1 MHVFLRHFLRCGFVF
16 GTLYSVQIAHAAISQ
31 AGPTATRSGTSFV
44 VSYASNGTPIASAS
58 RSVSAGAT
66 SGEMLIRDMLTVSG
80 PAGNLPVTVQRVTT
94 AAEVAGSIARGF
106 VKGLGVVGV
115 GVLAYD
121 LITGIRGRLNG
132 SVAEVDSGSAPASTI
147 VDKWCVTG
155 ILDSSGNYKHCA
167 SSAAAAAQKAYD
179 YDYLARTQSND
190 QPICGYSNGVGVPA
204 AQRLS
209 LDDVHSSGEMYYYS
223 RRVTCSGP
231 TQYFTDQVYG
241 YYNSKKIGTESVL
254 SCPGGGQVGAD
265 GKCATGVYAPVTVT
279 QLQNLIKSAVTTAV
293 ADQHL
298 KSPAAS
304 AVETAPMTVTGPAT
318 QVGTATTTTTNA
330 NGQTTTQTTTPTYQ
344 YSYAGDTIN
353 YNTVNNTTT
362 TVVNN
367 STGTGQSTSTET
379 KPETKVPGLCD
390 LFPAI
395 SACQKLDTPEDSSSI
410 PPQPWTPSITPHVF
424 SSSAT
429 CPAPITVSFPRVSF
443 VMVWGPL
450 CNLATTFLA
459 PIVTVLSMFAA
470 AKVFFSGF
478 RV

>member
-1 MHVFLRHFLRCGFVF
+1 MNVRLRSVLRCGIVF
-16 GTLYSVQIAHAAISQ
+16 GALYSVQVAHAAITQ
-31 AGPTATRSGTSFV
+31 AGPTATRSGNSFV

-66 SGEMLIRDMLTVSG
+66 SGEMLIRDMLNVSG
-80 PAGNLPVTVQRVTT
+80 PAGNLPVTVQRATT

-132 SVAEVDSGSAPASTI
+132 SVAEIDLGTAAST
-147 VDKWCVTG
+147 VTKERWCVYG
-155 ILDSSGNYKHCA
+155 KNDSAGNPLYC
-167 SSAAAAAQKAYD
+167 STSAGGAVQLYESAVRAWEVSTNNRLQ
-179 YDYLARTQSND
+179 
-190 QPICGYSNGVGVPA
+190 CGSDVNGNPVYGTVSVV
-204 AQRLS
+204 LKS
-209 LDDVHSSGEMYYYS
+209 VHSSGAAYYYDE
-223 RRVTCSGP
+223 RRVCSGP
-231 TQYFTDQVYG
+231 SRYFDVYSTFATVNRLADRVVKECADG
-241 YYNSKKIGTESVL
+241 AS
-254 SCPGGGQVGAD
+254 VGAD
-265 GKCATGVYAPVTVT
+265 GKCPTGVYSPVTAT
-279 QLQNLIKSAVTTAV
+279 QLQDLIKSAVTTAI
-293 ADQHL
+293 AEQHL
-298 KSPAAS
+298 GSPGAS
-304 AVETAPMTVTGPAT
+304 AVETAPMKVTGPAT
-318 QVGTATTTTTNA
+318 QVGTATTATTTA

-367 STGTGQSTSTET
+367 STGTTQSASTET

-390 LFPAI
+390 LFPSI
-395 SACQKLDTPEDSSSI
+395 SACQKLDTPEDSSAI

-443 VMVWGPL
+443 VMVWDPL

>member
-1 MHVFLRHFLRCGFVF
+1 MHVLLHHFLRCGLVF
-16 GTLYSVQIAHAAISQ
+16 GALYSVQVAHAAISQ
-31 AGPTATRSGTSFV
+31 AGPTATRSGNSFV

-66 SGEMLIRDMLTVSG
+66 SGEMLIRDMLNVSG
-80 PAGNLPVTVQRVTT
+80 PAGNLPVTVQRATT

-121 LITGIRGRLNG
+121 LITGVRGRLNG
-132 SVAEVDSGSAPASTI
+132 SVAEADLGKAPNTD
-147 VDKWCVTG
+147 VVP
-155 ILDSSGNYKHCA
+155 NYCI
-167 SSAAAAAQKAYD
+167 Y
-179 YDYLARTQSND
+179 
-190 QPICGYSNGVGVPA
+190 GYSSVPRYCGASHAAIAQLWFSDNWGSTQPDCSPGVKGTYT
-204 AQRLS
+204 LS
-209 LDDVHSSGEMYYYS
+209 YDKAISNYVYYK
-223 RRVTCSGP
+223 VT
-231 TQYFTDQVYG
+231 
-241 YYNSKKIGTESVL
+241 NSCTGTASQITVQQMGTTTVK
-254 SCPGGGQVGAD
+254 SCPDGTTVGAD
-265 GKCATGVYAPVTVT
+265 GKCPTGVYTPVTAT
-279 QLQNLIKSAVTTAV
+279 QLQDLIKSAVTTAI
-293 ADQHL
+293 AEQHL
-298 KSPAAS
+298 ESPGAS

-318 QVGTATTTTTNA
+318 QVGTATTATTTA

-367 STGTGQSTSTET
+367 STGTTQSTSTET
-379 KPETKVPGLCD
+379 KPETKIPGLCD
-390 LFPAI
+390 LFPSI
-395 SACQKLDTPEDSSSI
+395 SACQKLDTPEDSSAI

-443 VMVWGPL
+443 VMVWDPL

>member
-1 MHVFLRHFLRCGFVF
+1 MNVRLRSVLRCGIVF
-16 GTLYSVQIAHAAISQ
+16 GALYSVQVAHAAITQ
-31 AGPTATRSGTSFV
+31 AGPTATRSGNSFV

-80 PAGNLPVTVQRVTT
+80 PAGNLPVTVQRATT

-179 YDYLARTQSND
+179 YDYSARTQSNN
-190 QPICGYSNGVGVPA
+190 QPICGYLDGVGVLA
-204 AQRLS
+204 VQRLS

-231 TQYFTDQVYG
+231 TQYFTNQVYG

-265 GKCATGVYAPVTVT
+265 GKCATGVYSPVTVT
-279 QLQNLIKSAVTTAV
+279 QLQDLIKSAVTTAI
-293 ADQHL
+293 AEQHL
-298 KSPAAS
+298 KSPGAS

-353 YNTVNNTTT
+353 YNTVNNATT

-367 STGTGQSTSTET
+367 STGITQSTSTET

-390 LFPAI
+390 LFPSI
-395 SACQKLDTPEDSSSI
+395 SACQKLDTPEDSSAI

-443 VMVWGPL
+443 VMVWDPL